1 MRIKGESLKNY
12 FRVYSRAIAL
22 LWKVSPGLVFAQ
34 LLFYFF
40 QSLIPVLTLWSTK
53 RLFDVILEKGS
64 SFDEILYWLL
74 GLAGLQV
81 LQVLLGQGVGFFSE
95 IYQEKLTDSINGLI
109 LKKSIDIPYPFFEDP
124 KYYDS
129 LHLAQ
134 QQSIYKLPMLF
145 QQIQGT
151 FSNFLSLSLLLGYFF
166 SLVSSYAWVI
176 LGVAIPLAIVKWYS
190 GFALHRLES
199 KTVPLEREAGYYHY
213 ILTGESYAHEIRT
226 LNFGESL
233 LKRFKDLR
241 SLIYEQKKSLQKK
254 LLAYSIIAEALEVAV
269 LFYIL
274 IGVAQKAFEG
284 VLGVSLLIV
293 YLQGIQRMQ
302 SNLKNFLNSLVQLI
316 QLRIFL
322 NDIFRFLD
330 IAERGSTDR
339 GEREFPKAEFGIR
352 VENLS
357 FSYPGMTKKSLDDIN
372 MRFEL
377 GKVVGIVGA
386 NGSGKST
393 LVKLLAGLYSPASGR
408 ILIGNQTLNEINSQS
423 YRENSLFLFQDFQR
437 YFLSIEDMIS
447 LGREREIDHENKLQS
462 ALEKSLALNFV
473 SSLPEGWKSKL
484 GRIFDEGKGLS
495 GGQWQKLSLARAFY
509 RNPKILV
516 LDEPTSALDAISEM
530 HVFEELKRESSDR
543 VTVWI
548 THRLYNLKDA
558 DYIYVLDDGQIR
570 QEGSFQQLINKDG
583 IFLDLYR
590 KQGFE

>member
-1 MRIKGESLKNY
+1 MDFKGNTINY
-12 FRVYSRAIAL
+12 FIVYRRAINL
-22 LWKVSPGLVFAQ
+22 LWEVSPKLVGVQ
-34 LLFYFF
+34 TVFF
-40 QSLIPVLTLWSTK
+40 FVQSLIPVLNLAVTK
-53 RLFDVILEKGS
+53 KVFDVIFDQNS
-64 SFDEILYWLL
+64 SFDAVFFWLV

-81 LQVLLGQGVGFFSE
+81 LQVFLGQVAGFFSE
-95 IYQEKLTDSINGLI
+95 IYQEKLTDSVNGLI

-145 QQIQGT
+145 YQMQST

-166 SLVSSYAWVI
+166 SLVSGYAWVI
-176 LGVAIPLAIVKWYS
+176 LLIAIPLAAVKWYS

-213 ILTGESYAHEIRT
+213 ILTGEAYAHEIRT

-233 LKRFKDLR
+233 LRRFKNLR
-241 SLIYEQKKSLQKK
+241 SLIYQQKKNLQKK
-254 LLAYSIIAEALEVAV
+254 LLAFSLIAEALEVAV
-269 LFYIL
+269 LFFIV
-274 IGVAQKAFEG
+274 IGVAKKAFEG

-302 SNLKNFLNSLVQLI
+302 SNLKDFLNSLVQLI

-330 IAERGSTDR
+330 ISDKISVDIKET
-339 GEREFPKAEFGIR
+339 EFPEFGCGIR
-352 VENLS
+352 VEDLS
-357 FSYPGMTKKSLDDIN
+357 FSYPGMDKKSLKN
-372 MRFEL
+372 VSMEFEI

-393 LVKLLAGLYSPASGR
+393 LVKLLAGLYSPSSGR
-408 ILIGNQTLNEINSQS
+408 IIVGSQPINEINPQS
-423 YRENSLFLFQDFQR
+423 YRENSLFLFQDFQQ
-437 YFLSIEDMIS
+437 YFFSIEDMIS
-447 LGREREIDHENKLQS
+447 LGRKKEMDHERKIQS

-473 SSLPEGWKSKL
+473 NSLPQGWKSKL
-484 GRIFDEGKGLS
+484 GKIFDDGRGLS

-509 RNPKILV
+509 RNPKFLV

-543 VTVWI
+543 ATVWI

-558 DYIYVLDDGQIR
+558 DYIYVLDEGEIR
-570 QEGSFQQLINKDG
+570 QEGSFQQLIKEEG
-583 IFLDLYR
+583 IFLNLYHS
-590 KQGFE
+590 QGFD